1 MTRSVNNN
9 PHIWITGDLLTGK
22 KVSKNPEITPGFE
35 VISLLNPSFP
45 HFQRTAQKYPE
56 DGGKKGYINV
66 STYQVFI

>member
-22 KVSKNPEITPGFE
+22 KVSKNPEITPGFR
-35 VISLLNPSFP
+35 VISLLNPS
-45 HFQRTAQKYPE
+45 HLQITAQKYPE
-56 DGGKKGYINV
+56 DGGKKEYINT